1 MSLAALRARA
11 AAIKLDTLALWYA
24 MRHPGTPLAARL
36 VGAAVIAYALS
47 PIDLI
52 PDFIPVLGLL
62 DDLVLLPL
70 GIALCVKLV
79 PSDVMAECREKARAS
94 SEHPSSRAAAAIIV
108 VIWIALAL
116 AVAFWLKDSF
126 GA

>member
-1 MSLAALRARA
+1 
-11 AAIKLDTLALWYA
+11 
-24 MRHPGTPLAARL
+24 MRHPGTPLVARL
-36 VGAAVIAYALS
+36 VGAAVVAYALS

-52 PDFIPVLGLL
+52 PDFIPVLGLI

-79 PSDVMAECREKARAS
+79 PPAVMAECRDKARAS
-94 SEHPSSRAAAAIIV
+94 SEHPRSRAAAAIIV
-108 VIWIALAL
+108 VLWIALAL
-116 AVAFWLKDSF
+116 ALAIWLKDSF